1 MKKLIPIAVIALMVA
16 GCYNDKYDKL
26 YPAPVVTVDPCDT
39 AKNEATYSGNV
50 MGIMTQSCTTAGCH
64 DAGTA
69 SGGYDL
75 TQYDQVKTAA
85 NNGLLV
91 SDITSGNMP
100 QGMAK
105 LSECK
110 IAQVKNWVDHGAKN
124 N

>member
-1 MKKLIPIAVIALMVA
+1 MKKLIPIAVIALMAA

-39 AKNEATYSGNV
+39 AKNEATYSGN
-50 MGIMTQSCTTAGCH
+50 IMALMNQSCNTSGCH
-64 DAGTA
+64 DASTA

-75 TQYDQVKTAA
+75 TQYSMVKAA
-85 NNGLLV
+85 ADNGSLV
-91 SDITSGNMP
+91 SQIVSGSMP
-100 QGMAK
+100 QGMPK

-110 IAQVKNWVDHGAKN
+110 IAQIKNWADHGAKN